1 MSSRHKIFRLLTL
14 LPKTWGRFLVW
25 FVSLWNYRK
34 SSDCYRTESYS
45 ECIVFGPTFF
55 FRLVFLS
62 EIFGYFESKIFDRT
76 DFHTSFS
83 SLFALSMT
91 FGLKTVHSLYPKNG
105 HKLSSHSLQPAK
117 VSFTFKR
124 PYSEPH
130 TVTLRY
136 YSTILYLRILYDFLD
151 SN

>member
-1 MSSRHKIFRLLTL
+1 MSSRHKIFS
-14 LPKTWGRFLVW
+14 PSNSSAENVGSFLVW
-25 FVSLWNYRK
+25 FVSLWNYRQ
-34 SSDCYRTESYS
+34 SSDCHETGSYS

-136 YSTILYLRILYDFLD
+136 YSTILYLKILYDFLD